1 MSAVI
6 LRMDGNGRSSPN
18 RSTGREFDSHNVVRS
33 FLSSTAK
40 PKCVLAKGVHR

>member
-6 LRMDGNGRSSPN
+6 PRTDGTGKSLAN
-18 RSTGREFDSHNVVRS
+18 RSTGRELDSHNVVRS

-40 PKCVLAKGVHR
+40 PKFLLAKGVHQ